1 MTKLRVEVLEKD
13 GFMDGRVKRECGDI
27 FSTEMGGEYV
37 RLGWCKNVATGETGT
52 RIAGV
57 QKLNVDSITSLLQ

>member
-1 MTKLRVEVLEKD
+1 MIKLRVEVLEKD

-27 FSTEMGGEYV
+27 FSTEMGAEYV
-37 RLGWCKNVATGETGT
+37 RLGWCKNVETGEAGT

-57 QKLNVDSITSLLQ
+57 QKLNVDNIESLLQ